1 MKTSMFF
8 AVAMLAIFLTAGA
21 FSQTKTPVVDKREKI
36 QQKRIEQGAKSG
48 ELTKG
53 EVRRLERHQGRIKAA
68 EINAKADSKVTGRER
83 AKLQHMQ
90 NKESK
95 RIYRS
100 KHNNRVRP

>member
-1 MKTSMFF
+1 MFF

-36 QQKRIEQGAKSG
+36 QQKRIEQGVKSG

-53 EVRRLERHQGRIKAA
+53 EVRRLERQEGRIKAA
-68 EINAKADSKVTGRER
+68 ELNVKADGKVTGRER

-95 RIYRS
+95 RIYRA
-100 KHNNRVRP
+100 KHNKRVRP